1 MKPLLQRTLRPA
13 SRREAR
19 RAARGSILIIVLW
32 ICLGLVALTLYFAN
46 SMSTEL
52 RAADNRVCDAAAR
65 EAVAAGT
72 RYAAYILT
80 QYATGGRVPL
90 PEEYRAEALPV
101 GEATFWFVGRDND
114 SPVSRDPY
122 FGLIDESS
130 KFNINS
136 VRRADLVKLA
146 SLPGFSNLTED
157 LADSIIA
164 WRNAN
169 SQTAASGNA
178 DNNYARLDPPRR
190 NKGANF
196 ETVDELRLVY
206 GMTLDIL
213 FGEDTNRN
221 GALDANEDDGETLA
235 PRDNQDGL
243 LQPGLV
249 DICTVYSRLPATSA
263 SGQRRLDI
271 RNPQTRQPNQIR
283 SRLQARGIEQ
293 QRIVQIMSRIGDNEE
308 YNSVAAFMLDTQMT
322 ADEWALVHTEF
333 TATATTNGT
342 QVGLINVNT
351 ASETVLS
358 LIPGIGIE
366 YASSIV
372 AYRLANPDVLTSFA
386 WLTQVLPAG
395 SVRQAGPYITD
406 QSYQFSADIVGV
418 GPNGRGY
425 ARERVVFDLRSGTPR
440 IIYRQDLSAAGWAL
454 GLTTRQNLTGRRDT

>member
-178 DNNYARLDPPRR
+178 EVVKAKRRVAATLKLNDTVEDMLISLTKQYHILRPLERNDKLFLYVVLDRAKSNLAMARH
-190 NKGANF
+190 
-196 ETVDELRLVY
+196 ELRSFEKNL
-206 GMTLDIL
+206 
-213 FGEDTNRN
+213 
-221 GALDANEDDGETLA
+221 
-235 PRDNQDGL
+235 
-243 LQPGLV
+243 
-249 DICTVYSRLPATSA
+249 
-263 SGQRRLDI
+263 
-271 RNPQTRQPNQIR
+271 
-283 SRLQARGIEQ
+283 
-293 QRIVQIMSRIGDNEE
+293 
-308 YNSVAAFMLDTQMT
+308 
-322 ADEWALVHTEF
+322 EF
-333 TATATTNGT
+333 A
-342 QVGLINVNT
+342 
-351 ASETVLS
+351 
-358 LIPGIGIE
+358 
-366 YASSIV
+366 
-372 AYRLANPDVLTSFA
+372 
-386 WLTQVLPAG
+386 
-395 SVRQAGPYITD
+395 
-406 QSYQFSADIVGV
+406 
-418 GPNGRGY
+418 
-425 ARERVVFDLRSGTPR
+425 
-440 IIYRQDLSAAGWAL
+440 
-454 GLTTRQNLTGRRDT
+454 